1 MIHAFPSEFS
11 HRTFRSEL
19 RVKVRSAYKNL
30 QRIKRDQVALLELP
44 IAQLTSLTANIN
56 RDSKK
61 TPKPFTLQDFA
72 LFHQT
77 DKSDGL
83 PPNAA
88 MVALSLRRERLMP
101 TVLVGVWP
109 EVLAAAKEA
118 TAMPEVRALI
128 SDCGSVALLAPKP
141 EGKGWRGLLA
151 VDSYP
156 PGGLITLRDVD
167 RELLAYSLQ
176 LPPTDH
182 MSFVSSDELLAAS

>member
-1 MIHAFPSEFS
+1 M
-11 HRTFRSEL
+11 
-19 RVKVRSAYKNL
+19 
-30 QRIKRDQVALLELP
+30 ALLELP

-72 LFHQT
+72 LFYK
-77 DKSDGL
+77 DEAEEGL

-109 EVLAAAKEA
+109 EVLAAAKGA
-118 TAMPEVRALI
+118 TAMPDVRALI

-156 PGGLITLRDVD
+156 PNGLITLRDVD

-182 MSFVSSDELLAAS
+182 ISFVSGDELLAAS